1 MKGGAR
7 MKKIV
12 LAQGVYE
19 RRKEVI
25 SAVRHA
31 AKMKGWDVVLPGR
44 DYVGMAKVVKHMPDY
59 QKKIEEFQKLSRAM
73 RDDAVYGLSLLE
85 QLENDNILVIYD
97 GGPCDLY
104 AYANVDENLDKRW
117 FSRFLIET
125 SEKIGYDAVFQLL
138 SYVNMNRDDQHETI
152 SLEEIKRIETTTAEL
167 WDESKLNFTQINA
180 GSYARNLKVLLAK
193 LDELLS

>member
-1 MKGGAR
+1 

-31 AKMKGWDVVLPGR
+31 AKMKGWDVVLPDR

-59 QKKIEEFQKLSRAM
+59 QQKIEEFQKLSRAM

-85 QLENDNILVIYD
+85 QLENDRVLVIYD

-125 SEKIGYDAVFQLL
+125 SEKTGYDAVFQLL
-138 SYVNMNRDDQHETI
+138 SYVNMNREDQHETI

-167 WDESKLNFTQINA
+167 WDESKLSFTQINA

>member
-1 MKGGAR
+1 

-25 SAVRHA
+25 SAVRHT
-31 AKMKGWDVVLPGR
+31 AKMKGWDVVLPDR

-85 QLENDNILVIYD
+85 QLENDRILVIYD

-104 AYANVDENLDKRW
+104 AYANVDESLDKRW

-125 SEKIGYDAVFQLL
+125 SEQIGYDAVFQLL
-138 SYVNMNRDDQHETI
+138 SYVNMNREDQHETI
-152 SLEEIKRIETTTAEL
+152 SLEEIKRI
-167 WDESKLNFTQINA
+167 
-180 GSYARNLKVLLAK
+180 
-193 LDELLS
+193 

>member
-1 MKGGAR
+1 

>member
-1 MKGGAR
+1 

-25 SAVRHA
+25 SAVRHT

-73 RDDAVYGLSLLE
+73 CDDAVYGLSLLE
-85 QLENDNILVIYD
+85 QLENDKNLVIYD

-138 SYVNMNRDDQHETI
+138 SYVNMNREDQHETI
-152 SLEEIKRIETTTAEL
+152 SLEEIERIETTAAEL
-167 WDESKLNFTQINA
+167 WNESKLNFTQINA

>member
-1 MKGGAR
+1 

-138 SYVNMNRDDQHETI
+138 SYVNMNREDQHETI

>member
-1 MKGGAR
+1 

-44 DYVGMAKVVKHMPDY
+44 DYVGMAKVVKHMSDY
-59 QKKIEEFQKLSRAM
+59 QQKIEEFQKLSRAM

-85 QLENDNILVIYD
+85 QLENDRVLVIYD

-138 SYVNMNRDDQHETI
+138 SYVNMNREDQHETI

-167 WDESKLNFTQINA
+167 WDESKLSFTQINA
-180 GSYARNLKVLLAK
+180 GSYARNLKVLLTK

>member
-1 MKGGAR
+1 

-44 DYVGMAKVVKHMPDY
+44 DYVGMAKVVKHMSDY
-59 QKKIEEFQKLSRAM
+59 QQKIEEFQKLSRAM
-73 RDDAVYGLSLLE
+73 RDDAVYGISLLE
-85 QLENDNILVIYD
+85 QLENDRVLVIYD

-138 SYVNMNRDDQHETI
+138 SYVNMNREDQHETI

-167 WDESKLNFTQINA
+167 WDESKLSFTQINA

>member
-1 MKGGAR
+1 

-44 DYVGMAKVVKHMPDY
+44 DYVGMAKVVKHMSDY
-59 QKKIEEFQKLSRAM
+59 QQKIEEFQKLSRAI

-85 QLENDNILVIYD
+85 QLENDRVLVIYD

-104 AYANVDENLDKRW
+104 AYANVDEDLDKRW

-125 SEKIGYDAVFQLL
+125 SEKTGYDAVFQLL
-138 SYVNMNRDDQHETI
+138 SYVNMNREDQHETI

-167 WDESKLNFTQINA
+167 WDESKLTFTQINA

>member
-1 MKGGAR
+1 

-25 SAVRHA
+25 SAVRHT
-31 AKMKGWDVVLPGR
+31 AKMKGWDVVLPDR

-59 QKKIEEFQKLSRAM
+59 PQKIEEFQKLSRAM
-73 RDDAVYGLSLLE
+73 RDDAIYGLSLLE
-85 QLENDNILVIYD
+85 QLENEKILVIYD
-97 GGPCDLY
+97 GGPCDLF
-104 AYANVDENLDKRW
+104 AYANVDERLDKRW

-138 SYVNMNRDDQHETI
+138 SYVNMNREDQHETI

-167 WDESKLNFTQINA
+167 WDESKLSFTQINA

>member
-1 MKGGAR
+1 
-7 MKKIV
+7 
-12 LAQGVYE
+12 
-19 RRKEVI
+19 
-25 SAVRHA
+25 
-31 AKMKGWDVVLPGR
+31 
-44 DYVGMAKVVKHMPDY
+44 
-59 QKKIEEFQKLSRAM
+59 M
-73 RDDAVYGLSLLE
+73 RDDAVYGISLLE
-85 QLENDNILVIYD
+85 QLENDKILVIYD

-138 SYVNMNRDDQHETI
+138 SYVNMNREDQHETI

>member
-1 MKGGAR
+1 

-44 DYVGMAKVVKHMPDY
+44 DYVGMAKVVKHMSDY
-59 QKKIEEFQKLSRAM
+59 QQKIEEFQKLSRAI

-85 QLENDNILVIYD
+85 QLENDRVLVIYD

-125 SEKIGYDAVFQLL
+125 SEKTGYDAVFQLL
-138 SYVNMNRDDQHETI
+138 SYVNMNREDQHETI

-167 WDESKLNFTQINA
+167 WDESKLSFTQINA

>member
-1 MKGGAR
+1 

-31 AKMKGWDVVLPGR
+31 AKMKGWDVVLPDR

-85 QLENDNILVIYD
+85 QFENDKILVIYD

-138 SYVNMNRDDQHETI
+138 SYVNMNREDQHETI

-167 WDESKLNFTQINA
+167 WDESKLSFTQINA

>member
-1 MKGGAR
+1 

-25 SAVRHA
+25 AAVRHA
-31 AKMKGWDVVLPGR
+31 AKMKGWDVVLPDR

-59 QKKIEEFQKLSRAM
+59 QQKIEEFQKLSRAM

-85 QLENDNILVIYD
+85 QLENDKILVIYD

-138 SYVNMNRDDQHETI
+138 SYVNMNREDQHETI

-180 GSYARNLKVLLAK
+180 GSYARNLKVLLMK